1 MATKN
6 QIAKAAM
13 EKAGW
18 KARGAHPKPQAG
30 TGKPRGFTNAQLVK
44 KATTK
49 AAGNKSKSNIKYK
62 QIAMKVVGAAG
73 GDRYTVPRGYEAIA
87 KKAILVAKQKK
98 TAMQQHYRG

>member
-18 KARGAHPKPQAG
+18 KARGAYPKPQAG

-44 KATTK
+44 KATAK
-49 AAGNKSKSNIKYK
+49 AAGNKTGAKYK
-62 QIAMKVVGAAG
+62 QIAMKAVGAAG
-73 GDRYTVPRGYEAIA
+73 GDRYTVPKGYEAIA
-87 KKAILVAKQKK
+87 KAAIKRAKEKKAAYKN
-98 TAMQQHYRG
+98 YRG